1 MEREIREVL
10 QKYPDLVYKARNH
23 SLKGTILLACQDS
36 YEVLIDLKPY
46 PRFFPEV
53 FEVGGRIPKKAH
65 RHIYGDTGSCCFTTR
80 AQSQVLLKTKI
91 KTLLQF
97 LDEIVVRYF
106 ENNSYYEI
114 NGRYYGEEYSHNLNG
129 VLEGYQDILGMKEPQ
144 LIFKIM
150 EQRIKNQK
158 LRPNDICY
166 CGSGRKIK
174 RCHEESYRD
183 FRRIERK
190 VVMWDYKHL
199 TTLKFPFP

>member
-1 MEREIREVL
+1 MEREIKEVL

-91 KTLLQF
+91 RTLLQF

-114 NGRYYGEEYSHNLNG
+114 NGRYYGEEYSHNIRG
-129 VLEGYQDILGMKEPQ
+129 ILEGYQDILRIKETK
-144 LIFKIM
+144 LIFKVM
-150 EQRIKNQK
+150 AQRIGNQK
-158 LRPNDICY
+158 LRPNDLCY
-166 CGSGRKIK
+166 CGAKRKMK
-174 RCHEESYRD
+174 RCHQDEYRN
-183 FRRIERK
+183 FRKIELQLIIEDLFFLSPNK
-190 VVMWDYKHL
+190 
-199 TTLKFPFP
+199 P